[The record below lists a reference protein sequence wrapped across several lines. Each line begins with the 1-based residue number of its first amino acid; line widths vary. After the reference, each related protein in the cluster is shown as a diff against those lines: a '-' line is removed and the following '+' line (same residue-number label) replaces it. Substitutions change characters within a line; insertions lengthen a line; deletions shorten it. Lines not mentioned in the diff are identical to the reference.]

1 MRINTQIAFKKK
13 PKQTTVKKPK
23 DPIQSLNMTLIKTQR
38 DRLNFDEEFVTG
50 EEIVILQENIID

>member
-13 PKQTTVKKPK
+13 PRQTTIKKPK

-38 DRLNFDEEFVTG
+38 DKLNFEDEFITG
-50 EEIVILQENIID
+50 EEIVIL